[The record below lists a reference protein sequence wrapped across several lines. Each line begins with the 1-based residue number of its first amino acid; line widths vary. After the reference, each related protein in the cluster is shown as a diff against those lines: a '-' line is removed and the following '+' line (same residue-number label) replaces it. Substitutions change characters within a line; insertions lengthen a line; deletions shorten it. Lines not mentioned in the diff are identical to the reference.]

1 VINIDNDHPDSEMK
15 AQRVALDGAQ
25 RRRIYLF
32 RHGAVDYVDDNGR
45 VVDDP
50 DDVALNARG
59 RKQTDAMSRLF
70 AGITIDR
77 AVCSGLRR
85 TRETASRVLGDRDL
99 DIETHAEF
107 AEIRAARDESPPKL
121 DLIENVAFTHWGAT
135 ESGSRFLGGELYT
148 DFYERVAAAME
159 SFTNNPDWHNLAIFA
174 HGGTNAAILGWTSG
188 LGLSAFG
195 TIDQATC
202 CLNVL
207 DFDFS
212 ADDQRLIRKI
222 VRAMNITADDPA
234 KSGRHAG
241 GMESLARRLMKFRN

>member
-1 VINIDNDHPDSEMK
+1 MK

-32 RHGAVDYVDDNGR
+32 RHGAVDYVDDSGK
-45 VVDDP
+45 VVANP
-50 DDVALNARG
+50 DDVALNERG

-70 AGITIDR
+70 AGVTIDR

-85 TRETASRVLGDRDL
+85 TRETASRVLGDREVE
-99 DIETHAEF
+99 IEIHAAF
-107 AEIRAARDESPPKL
+107 AEIRPARGGAPPQV
-121 DLIENVAFTHWGAT
+121 DLIENVAFSHWRAT
-135 ESGSRFLGGELYT
+135 ESGSRFLGGELYA
-148 DFYERVAAAME
+148 DFYDRISAAME
-159 SFTNNPDWHNLAIFA
+159 AITRKPDWHNLAIFA

-195 TIDQATC
+195 TVDQATC

-207 DFDFS
+207 DFDFD
-212 ADDQRLIRKI
+212 ADDQRLKRRI

-234 KSGRHAG
+234 KSGRHAS
-241 GMESLARRLMKFRN
+241 GMESLARRLMKFRD

>member
-1 VINIDNDHPDSEMK
+1 MK

-32 RHGAVDYVDDNGR
+32 RHGAVDYVDDDGK

-50 DDVALNARG
+50 DDVALNERG
-59 RKQTDAMSRLF
+59 REQADAMSRMF
-70 AGITIDR
+70 AGVTIDR

-85 TRETASRVLGDRDL
+85 TRQTASCVLGDRDL
-99 DIETHAEF
+99 EVEIREEL
-107 AEIRAARDESPPKL
+107 AEIRAARNEPPSNL

-135 ESGSRFLGGELYT
+135 ESGSRFLGGELYA
-148 DFYERVAAAME
+148 DFYERVTAAME
-159 SFTNNPDWHNLAIFA
+159 SFTNEPDWHNLAIFA

-212 ADDQRLIRKI
+212 ADEQRLKRKI

-241 GMESLARRLMKFRN
+241 GMESLARRLMKFRD

>member
-1 VINIDNDHPDSEMK
+1 MK
-15 AQRVALDGAQ
+15 ARRVALDGAQ

-32 RHGAVDYVDDNGR
+32 RHGAVDYVDEDGN
-45 VVDDP
+45 VVADP
-50 DDVALNARG
+50 DDVALNERG
-59 RKQTDAMSRLF
+59 RSQADAMSQMF
-70 AGITIDR
+70 AGVTIDR

-99 DIETHAEF
+99 EIEIHAEF
-107 AEIRAARDESPPKL
+107 AEIRAARGEPPAEF
-121 DLIENVAFTHWGAT
+121 DLIENVAFSHWAAT
-135 ESGSRFLGGELYT
+135 ESGSRFLGGELYA
-148 DFYERVAAAME
+148 DFYGRVSAAME
-159 SFTNNPDWHNLAIFA
+159 SFTNDPDWHNLAIFA

-195 TIDQATC
+195 TVDQATC

-212 ADDQRLIRKI
+212 ADDHLLKRKI

-241 GMESLARRLMKFRN
+241 GMESLARRLMKFRD